1 MLSDNPPHPS
11 KKYCVNLPHRIKNLE
26 KECVSFS
33 SIQMSTPLLISHFE
47 MGLPTSE
54 RLSVLK
60 SFLKLFPEPRYKEA
74 GHGGALILPCIS
86 LSPNP
91 ATSCLFSPRFTPTD
105 LKPLP
110 PVKRQVC
117 ISQTAELGLLIW
129 MLKCK
134 HQGWTCIHQRQSSK
148 CDFFFFLLPYQ
159 PLAHAWSFKSQKSR
173 YSWRCCAHSGSPVQ
187 ITLS

>member
-1 MLSDNPPHPS
+1 MRTREGNKSLGTTESPFQLWASYFQISFTSGRKQKNEVLFISYQNNVIRQPSPPR

-33 SIQMSTPLLISHFE
+33 LIQMSTPLLTSYFE

-54 RLSVLK
+54 RLSMLK
-60 SFLKLFPEPRYKEA
+60 SFLKLFPEPRYEEA

-117 ISQTAELGLLIW
+117 VSQTAELG
-129 MLKCK
+129 C
-134 HQGWTCIHQRQSSK
+134 
-148 CDFFFFLLPYQ
+148 
-159 PLAHAWSFKSQKSR
+159 
-173 YSWRCCAHSGSPVQ
+173 
-187 ITLS
+187 